1 MPLPKI
7 LAPLLPQSQRLQQ
20 KQHESVLSPAL
31 PMSPPSNNPYNNM
44 IGLSTEETLV
54 ELADESTTETAII
67 LHEKSTAFDMCDNDL
82 LIESCHDNDSE
93 QLEQTE
99 LVAIETTVMSTN
111 TTYQSFGPSSSSLT
125 MSLTDSGNETLIE
138 ITPDEEMEEPA
149 KMPMTPPLERTTP
162 VTPPQ
167 LMEEEHAFID
177 TMEQHKQHDFVSN
190 PFQMPA
196 TFDQQSA
203 DSEEIT
209 KYTEEQQM
217 DVYQDSVA
225 VVDIMDEPVEE
236 EEPMQAQ
243 DDFTQPIQAVYT
255 NHQGELLD
263 EAQEPDF
270 MMKSNF
276 RKTPS
281 REGSLKSKCMK
292 LIRGMKFRLSQER
305 KQKKKENRMKAAFEA
320 SADQEGHIDTNCKC
334 MILCVAYKHWLIILS
349 IYTVARSCSTVTI
362 LDEERLTPIYR
373 RNIAKSIL
381 YDLTKTEPIAPYKSP
396 EIGSDAY
403 DIKVLCDQSFFGR
416 YWYINL
422 GK

>member
-20 KQHESVLSPAL
+20 KQHDSVLSPAL

-54 ELADESTTETAII
+54 ESVEESAAETAII
-67 LHEKSTAFDMCDNDL
+67 LHEKPTSFDMSDNDL
-82 LIESCHDNDSE
+82 LIESCHDDSV
-93 QLEQTE
+93 QLEQKETACMP
-99 LVAIETTVMSTN
+99 VADTAVMASSITN
-111 TTYQSFGPSSSSLT
+111 TTYQSFGASSSSLA

-138 ITPDEEMEEPA
+138 ITPDEEIEQPVR
-149 KMPMTPPLERTTP
+149 MPTPPLDRTTP

-177 TMEQHKQHDFVSN
+177 TMDQHQQDFVAN
-190 PFQMPA
+190 PFQLTA
-196 TFDQQSA
+196 AAFNQSQNNQ
-203 DSEEIT
+203 EFT
-209 KYTEEQQM
+209 GYTEEHIE
-217 DVYQDSVA
+217 VYQNPAA
-225 VVDIMDEPVEE
+225 VDNIMVEQVGE
-236 EEPMQAQ
+236 EQVRAP

-255 NHQGELLD
+255 NHQGELWD

-270 MMKSNF
+270 MMKSSF
-276 RKTPS
+276 RRTPG

-305 KQKKKENRMKAAFEA
+305 KQKKRENRMKATFEA
-320 SADQEGHIDTNCKC
+320 SADQEGRIDTN
-334 MILCVAYKHWLIILS
+334 L
-349 IYTVARSCSTVTI
+349 ARSCSTVTI

-381 YDLTKTEPIAPYKSP
+381 YNLTKSEPVTPYKSP

-416 YWYINL
+416 Y
-422 GK
+422 

>member
-20 KQHESVLSPAL
+20 KQHDSVLSPAL

-54 ELADESTTETAII
+54 ELVDESTAETAII
-67 LHEKSTAFDMCDNDL
+67 LHEKPTAFDMCDNDL
-82 LIESCHDNDSE
+82 LIESCHDNNSSE
-93 QLEQTE
+93 QLEQKE
-99 LVAIETTVMSTN
+99 LISMSVTAETTVMSTN

-138 ITPDEEMEEPA
+138 ITPDEEMDEPV
-149 KMPMTPPLERTTP
+149 KMPTPPLERTTP

-177 TMEQHKQHDFVSN
+177 TIDHHEQLDFVNN
-190 PFQMPA
+190 PFQPPA
-196 TFDQQSA
+196 AFDQQP
-203 DSEEIT
+203 DDIVEIT
-209 KYTEEQQM
+209 RFTEEHM
-217 DVYQDSVA
+217 EVYQDPVA
-225 VVDIMDEPVEE
+225 TVDIMDEQAEE
-236 EEPMQAQ
+236 ESMQVQ

-270 MMKSNF
+270 MMKSSF

-305 KQKKKENRMKAAFEA
+305 KQKKKENRMKATFEA
-320 SADQEGHIDTNCKC
+320 SADQEGHIDTN
-334 MILCVAYKHWLIILS
+334 L
-349 IYTVARSCSTVTI
+349 ARSCSTVTI

-381 YDLTKTEPIAPYKSP
+381 YNLTKTEPIEPYKSP

-416 YWYINL
+416 Y
-422 GK
+422 